1 MDRRPSRNTYSRR
14 YSSKNR
20 KKQAGETTRFGNQ
33 LSVSIILCVFV
44 LILAFTD
51 SSATKSL
58 RDKTSALIGRN
69 VMDEFEAGESLK
81 ENVAEFV
88 RCMFS
93 SEEDSSDIINAEKI
107 ITDDIKNT
115 SDEPLAAESAAED
128 TEPE

>member
-20 KKQAGETTRFGNQ
+20 KKQAGETIRFGNQ

-58 RDKTSALIGRN
+58 KDKTSALIGRN

-81 ENVAEFV
+81 ENVIEFV

-93 SEEDSSDIINAEKI
+93 SEEDDSDVINAEKI
-107 ITDDIKNT
+107 ITDDIKST
-115 SDEPLAAESAAED
+115 SDEPPAAESIAED
-128 TEPE
+128 AEPE